1 MGGNKLFM
9 ETEVSYRSLVCSLAV
24 LATDHSKLQDV
35 LKSLS
40 TEELRT
46 LAESTR
52 RINYEAETWLY

>member
-1 MGGNKLFM
+1 MGGPEPVVK
-9 ETEVSYRSLVCSLAV
+9 TEAFYRNLVCSLAV
-24 LATDHSKLQDV
+24 LARDHGKLHDV

-52 RINYEAETWLY
+52 RINDEAETWLY

>member
-1 MGGNKLFM
+1 MGGPEPVA
-9 ETEVSYRSLVCSLAV
+9 ETEAFYRHLVCSLAV
-24 LATDHSKLQDV
+24 LAKDHGKLGDV

-46 LAESTR
+46 LADSTS

>member
-1 MGGNKLFM
+1 MGGHELCTQ
-9 ETEVSYRSLVCSLAV
+9 TEVSYRNLLCSLTA
-24 LATDHSKLQDV
+24 LARDHGKLQDV

-52 RINYEAETWLY
+52 RINDEAETWLY